1 MKLAYKKLRLL
12 VDRGCIFIGHGL
24 SKDFRTISECYRFPL
39 GPILISDRSFQDI
52 FVPPEQVIDTV
63 DLYFIRAKQRRLSL
77 RFLSWFVL
85 HEHIQTDTHDSIED
99 ARSALKLY
107 KAYHELEER
116 GIFDQKLE
124 ELYKQGRLYVSSSPP
139 TRDIELTPLI
149 RISNL
154 QPAQMQRTNCYH
166 PQRNGRFHLSILP
179 LRLDKQILEWI
190 QTYGI
195 SYHLLRI
202 PTRTGLADAST
213 INDTHLILPSVSAP
227 PLRLS

>member
-1 MKLAYKKLRLL
+1 MLL
-12 VDRGCIFIGHGL
+12 FSTRANP
-24 SKDFRTISECYRFPL
+24 RERY
-39 GPILISDRSFQDI
+39 FQDI

-107 KAYHELEER
+107 KAYHELEEQ
-116 GIFDQKLE
+116 GLFDQKLE
-124 ELYKQGRLYVSSSPP
+124 ELYKQGRLYVSSRPP
-139 TRDIELTPLI
+139 PRDIRLTPSI

-154 QPAQMQRTNCYH
+154 RPVQMRPRAKCRP

-179 LRLDKQILEWI
+179 LRLDRRILEWI
-190 QTYGI
+190 QTYGT

-202 PTRTGLADAST
+202 PT
-213 INDTHLILPSVSAP
+213 
-227 PLRLS
+227 